1 MEQSINDLR
10 DVLQFL
16 HHDLGES
23 RVHVVGH
30 GFGGVLLAEAAFRQ
44 RLFAGTQC
52 EASPACADFPKVV
65 SICLM
70 STPSS
75 SSVAEA
81 EARRLMTAIE
91 TTVNGEFAPATFWN
105 RHNCAVKPVPAF
117 LSESYQ
123 EEMEMHAAPV
133 SRKFGAMHEWEW
145 RVPESN
151 SAGWQLR
158 SGSALADW
166 CISRSDVTNYYS
178 DTSSA
183 PPLMITRG
191 EHDFITERCVH
202 AWRGAQSSKAAA
214 FRERVF
220 SGCGHNAHLEAP
232 NAAAVA
238 LRMWFLEAEDL
249 VGQPPPSQ
257 TVSTEQRSLPD
268 KPLETEAPTLPVA
281 LCIKVLNKS
290 DAQQLLASWASE
302 HSWADVLDADCGQP
316 KQRERRPTRSV
327 SEGLP
332 HKDVF
337 AVSRTLRNLKL
348 WAGKLAV
355 TCDIRGAAGAS
366 ELHRVL

>member
-1 MEQSINDLR
+1 
-10 DVLQFL
+10 
-16 HHDLGES
+16 
-23 RVHVVGH
+23 
-30 GFGGVLLAEAAFRQ
+30 
-44 RLFAGTQC
+44 
-52 EASPACADFPKVV
+52 
-65 SICLM
+65 
-70 STPSS
+70 
-75 SSVAEA
+75 
-81 EARRLMTAIE
+81 
-91 TTVNGEFAPATFWN
+91 
-105 RHNCAVKPVPAF
+105 
-117 LSESYQ
+117 
-123 EEMEMHAAPV
+123 
-133 SRKFGAMHEWEW
+133 
-145 RVPESN
+145 
-151 SAGWQLR
+151 
-158 SGSALADW
+158 
-166 CISRSDVTNYYS
+166 
-178 DTSSA
+178 
-183 PPLMITRG
+183 MITRG

-327 SEGLP
+327 AEGLP

-366 ELHRVL
+366 ELHRVLRRCAQGRGVYSRLAVSMAAAHGEPPQLIACLEASLDDGRCGLRVVGSVAALGVPRAAREALEGQLRDLIAGAGLPIHRPATGRQ